1 MKRKGAALILL
12 YVTGLRVSNL
22 LRFKVKNL
30 NSNKDETTLFLIK
43 KGNKGGPVT
52 LSKKSNPLVK
62 TFTDSFLQIMR
73 FKDQEQYL
81 FTTQSN
87 IDKPINRTSF
97 NSKVNKVLIKAVQPF
112 HHHIRLDTFRTS
124 RITNSFTSIDVVKEI
139 RGHKDIRTTLQY
151 KRRSVSELK

>member
-1 MKRKGAALILL
+1 M
-12 YVTGLRVSNL
+12 
-22 LRFKVKNL
+22 
-30 NSNKDETTLFLIK
+30 
-43 KGNKGGPVT
+43 
-52 LSKKSNPLVK
+52 SKKSNPLVK

-112 HHHIRLDTFRTS
+112 HHHIRLSTFRTS
-124 RITNSFTSIDVVKEI
+124 RITNSFTSFDVVKEI